1 MKKGIIGILLSVLFA
16 CCLAGCKSY
25 TLLEEPEEF
34 SFSLVW
40 DTYGVSSYDSE
51 TGTLVKTSHATN
63 PEEYITTYLLSEE
76 EKQTIYDM
84 IRKMEVSSYP
94 DHYNPNPN
102 VYSAPSMSI
111 VLTVHTD
118 TIDKIISAEDIA
130 ISYDCKNKK
139 GQKFLSTVKAIIDI
153 LTETEEWKALPDYE
167 FYYL

>member
-1 MKKGIIGILLSVLFA
+1 
-16 CCLAGCKSY
+16 
-25 TLLEEPEEF
+25 
-34 SFSLVW
+34 
-40 DTYGVSSYDSE
+40 
-51 TGTLVKTSHATN
+51 
-63 PEEYITTYLLSEE
+63 
-76 EKQTIYDM
+76 
-84 IRKMEVSSYP
+84 MEVSSYP